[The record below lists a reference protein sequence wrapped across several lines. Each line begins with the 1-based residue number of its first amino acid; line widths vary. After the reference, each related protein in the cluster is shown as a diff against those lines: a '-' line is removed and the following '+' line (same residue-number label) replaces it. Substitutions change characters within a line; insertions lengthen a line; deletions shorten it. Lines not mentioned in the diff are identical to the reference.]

1 MPIDDWMPVLE
12 SNMAAVDGIKQAHIY
27 SNLPA
32 TLSVFPSAIILPIA
46 GDAEYSEG
54 GPIKSYHN
62 VQITVFVASQ
72 ILPQA
77 NSIAVPFIEKV
88 RNKLARDMTLNNTVE
103 HCLPVGLG
111 ENFYEGPGAVTYG
124 DKVHMGII
132 FRVVV
137 KEDEAGTFTVS
148 A

>member
-1 MPIDDWMPVLE
+1 MPIDDWMPVLRDNIA
-12 SNMAAVDGIKQAHIY
+12 SVDGIKQAHKY
-27 SNLPA
+27 DELPG
-32 TLSVFPSAIILPIA
+32 TLSVFPSAIILPIY
-46 GDAEYSEG
+46 GDAEYSVG
-54 GPIKSYHN
+54 GPIKSYHY
-62 VQITVFVASQ
+62 VQITVFVANQ

-88 RNKLARDMTLNNTVE
+88 RNKLAGDITLNNTVD

-111 ENFYEGPGAVTYG
+111 EHFYEGPGSVTYG

-137 KEDEAGTFTVS
+137 KEDESGTFTVS